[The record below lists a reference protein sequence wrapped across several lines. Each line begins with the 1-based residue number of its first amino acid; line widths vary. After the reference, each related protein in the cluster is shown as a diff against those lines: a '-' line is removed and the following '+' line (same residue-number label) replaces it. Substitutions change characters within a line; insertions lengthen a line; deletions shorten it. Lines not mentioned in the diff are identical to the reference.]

1 MSFSSDIKR
10 ELNKTNNKTN
20 KELVKYELLGYLI
33 SSNTT
38 IKNKKNL
45 RFSTESDYNI
55 NRFSR
60 LLSNI
65 NIEHDIAVNNK
76 SFYITIKSK
85 ELEKIDFIE
94 IEKVEESIYISQFTK
109 EQLLEQAENGKA
121 LIRGAFLGAGS
132 INNPENLYHL
142 EISFINQEN
151 MEFTKNIIENFS
163 IKMKELVS
171 KNKYSLYLKDGE
183 EISNFLALIGA
194 NKAVMKFEDIRIQK
208 EMRGKVNRIV
218 NCETA
223 NLNKTINAAI
233 EQISAIK
240 KLQKTGEFNKLDE
253 NLKEIAKLRLEN
265 PDISLT
271 ELGKMLKNPI
281 GKSGVNYRLKKIMEI
296 ADEK

>member
-10 ELNKTNNKTN
+10 ELNKTNNLSN

-94 IEKVEESIYISQFTK
+94 IEKVEESIYISQLTK
-109 EQLLEQAENGKA
+109 EQLLEKAENRYA
-121 LIRGAFLGAGS
+121 LVIATAKRARQLSLGADPLIDKKEAS
-132 INNPENLYHL
+132 MVTLAAD
-142 EISFINQEN
+142 EIAEGVI
-151 MEFTKNIIENFS
+151 TIIEEDD
-163 IKMKELVS
+163 EL
-171 KNKYSLYLKDGE
+171 
-183 EISNFLALIGA
+183 F
-194 NKAVMKFEDIRIQK
+194 
-208 EMRGKVNRIV
+208 
-218 NCETA
+218 
-223 NLNKTINAAI
+223 
-233 EQISAIK
+233 
-240 KLQKTGEFNKLDE
+240 
-253 NLKEIAKLRLEN
+253 
-265 PDISLT
+265 
-271 ELGKMLKNPI
+271 
-281 GKSGVNYRLKKIMEI
+281 
-296 ADEK
+296 